1 VRCSLRLK
9 SVMCVMGG
17 CLTNRLAGGCFH
29 LSPDQGGDKR
39 DDISAYGLRAF
50 RLSPSVSSCLD
61 SPRPVFRWCGVF
73 QVVKTAQSRGR
84 TGRTLLTAFRNSSG
98 ATRLARCGFRF
109 GLRRLE
115 AGFSSR
121 CWLSPLF
128 YEDAQIFIFP
138 APISCLGD
146 RHLRAAGDAFG

>member
-1 VRCSLRLK
+1 
-9 SVMCVMGG
+9 MCVMGG
-17 CLTNRLAGGCFH
+17 YLTNRLAGGCLH
-29 LSPDQGGDKR
+29 LSPGQGGDKR
-39 DDISAYGLRAF
+39 DDISAYRLRAF

-84 TGRTLLTAFRNSSG
+84 TGRTLLTAFRNYSG
-98 ATRLARCGFRF
+98 ATGLARCGFRF
-109 GLRRLE
+109 GLLQLE
-115 AGFSSR
+115 ALLLGLPLAGFSSR